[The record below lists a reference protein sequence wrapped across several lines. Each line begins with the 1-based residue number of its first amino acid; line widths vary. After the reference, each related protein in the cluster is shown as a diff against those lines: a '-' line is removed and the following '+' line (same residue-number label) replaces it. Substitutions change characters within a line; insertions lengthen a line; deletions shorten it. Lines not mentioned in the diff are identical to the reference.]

1 MLTHYILI
9 TSLCRLSPQFLG
21 HNLSTFLVYIWARIF
36 EGTDVNV
43 MDLFVTKSE
52 LLPWFFCLQTL
63 ILEGELP
70 VADFLGIVV
79 GHLYHYLS
87 KRKLLGTFNP
97 LILRSTSPSLP
108 PNPLPLSHLTLT
120 PPSLPPYLTLTP
132 PSLVAPA
139 FIKDMFNS
147 ENLRTIYAKFA
158 EDFE

>member
-97 LILRSTSPSLP
+97 LILRSTSPSL
-108 PNPLPLSHLTLT
+108 LT
-120 PPSLPPYLTLTP
+120 PPSLPPYLTLSRTSPSLAPHPHSSLP
-132 PSLVAPA
+132 PSLPHPHSSLPSRSRIHQRHV
-139 FIKDMFNS
+139 
-147 ENLRTIYAKFA
+147 
-158 EDFE
+158 

>member
-1 MLTHYILI
+1 M
-9 TSLCRLSPQFLG
+9 
-21 HNLSTFLVYIWARIF
+21 YIWARIF

-63 ILEGELP
+63 VLEGELP

-87 KRKLLGTFNP
+87 KRKLLGTRITP
-97 LILRSTSPSLP
+97 LLRIHSLT
-108 PNPLPLSHLTLT
+108 HLLT
-120 PPSLPPYLTLTP
+120 HSLTHSITHLLTYSFP
-132 PSLVAPA
+132 LVAPT
-139 FIKDMFNS
+139 FIKDIFNS
-147 ENLRTIYAKFA
+147 ENLKTIYAKFA